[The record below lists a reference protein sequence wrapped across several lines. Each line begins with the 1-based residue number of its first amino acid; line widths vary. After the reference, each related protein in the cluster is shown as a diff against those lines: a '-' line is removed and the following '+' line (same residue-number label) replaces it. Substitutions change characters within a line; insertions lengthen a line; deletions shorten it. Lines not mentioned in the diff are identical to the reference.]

1 MSSEDSDVEAEDE
14 LLSEGLRKM
23 LFIVEEFGGLT
34 GMMLL
39 PKMML
44 MLVKYDEVKVKPWW
58 RTKED
63 SAQDT
68 WYFLGNA

>member
-1 MSSEDSDVEAEDE
+1 M
-14 LLSEGLRKM
+14 K
-23 LFIVEEFGGLT
+23 
-34 GMMLL
+34 MMLL